1 MRSRS
6 RVWPEDCLVNFRKL
20 THNGAGQHAAPHSSG
35 DRKGWDQWVSATKT
49 RGHPLGNTLG
59 DWLHRYGEA
68 HGFERD
74 PTPDERLDLRRFNMR
89 QGIAFEDRVAGYL
102 AQRADLTRI
111 TTDGLE
117 SRDLEKAKATIAALQ
132 AGCEI
137 VHGGVLWN
145 PETRT
150 YGIPDFLIRSDVFD
164 RLFPD
169 HPDPYGGVGGDQRDA
184 GPRDGSRYVVVD
196 AKFTTLHLFVQ
207 PAPGRRPL
215 KGSRPGEIN
224 NEGSSPAYRA
234 QLFLYNAALARVQGE
249 APRLAFLLGRGW
261 KQGSDRGANA
271 TERLGPVSMTAELAD
286 STQEAVRWI
295 HRLRKDG
302 ANWRILPRPSL
313 PELRPPSS
321 GDADWPWK
329 GAIRQITEEL
339 DDPVRLWQVGPPK
352 RDKAAAEGITS
363 WRDARVTAASLGV
376 TGTRTEPVLEA
387 ILDVNRT
394 EGPIV
399 RPDRVTAAEDE
410 WRPRPRLEFF
420 VDFETVSNANDDFS
434 TFPDKGGQP
443 LIFMIGCG
451 HVEDGEWRFSCFVAD
466 RLTAKAEATA
476 IDAWI
481 EHMRS
486 VRRRLGVTETPLAFH
501 WAHAEQ
507 STLEK
512 AYNSA
517 CKRHPGKSWA
527 DSADF
532 AWFDLL
538 KDVVKEQPVVVRGAF
553 GFGLKEIAKT
563 LHGHGLIETSWEDS
577 PVDGLGAMVGAWHC
591 DREAEAKRTRLID
604 TGLMQEIQR
613 YNEVDCQVMQ
623 EILDYLRDNH

>member
-1 MRSRS
+1 MDSQKLTRDDAGRDVAPRSR
-6 RVWPEDCLVNFRKL
+6 D
-20 THNGAGQHAAPHSSG
+20 
-35 DRKGWDQWVSATKT
+35 DRDGWDEWVSATKT
-49 RGHPLGNTLG
+49 RGHLLGNTLG
-59 DWLHRYGEA
+59 DWLHRYGEE

-74 PTPDERLDLRRFNMR
+74 PTPDERLDLRGFNMK
-89 QGIAFEDRVAGYL
+89 QGISFEDRVAGYL
-102 AQRADLTRI
+102 AQRAELSRI

-117 SRDLEKAKATIAALQ
+117 SRDPEKARATVTALE

-145 PETRT
+145 PESRT
-150 YGIPDFLIRSDVFD
+150 YGIPDFLIRFDVFE
-164 RLFPD
+164 RLFPN
-169 HPDPYGGVGGDQRDA
+169 HPDPYEGVADSRGGA
-184 GPRDGSRYVVVD
+184 GSRGGSRYVVVD
-196 AKFTTLHLFVQ
+196 AKFTTLHLFAE
-207 PAPGRRPL
+207 PAAGRKPR
-215 KGSRPGEIN
+215 KGSRPGEIK

-234 QLFLYNAALARVQGE
+234 QLFLYNAALARLQGS
-249 APRLAFLLGRGW
+249 APSRAFLLGRGW
-261 KQGSDRGANA
+261 EQSKERGFSAVD
-271 TERLGPVSMTAELAD
+271 RLGPVSMTAELAEA
-286 STQEAVRWI
+286 TREAVRWI
-295 HRLRKDG
+295 RRLRKDG
-302 ANWRILPRPSL
+302 ANWRVLPKPSL

-329 GAIRQITEEL
+329 GAIREIIEKL
-339 DDPVRLWQVGPPK
+339 DDPVRLWQVGVAK
-352 RDKAAAEGITS
+352 RDEAAAEGITS
-363 WRDARVTAASLGV
+363 WRDPRATPPSLGV
-376 TGTRTEPVLEA
+376 HGGTTGATLQA

-394 EGPIV
+394 DGPIV
-399 RPDRVTAAEDE
+399 RPGRVTAAEDR
-410 WRPRPRLEFF
+410 WRTRPRLEFF
-420 VDFETVSNANDDFS
+420 VDFETVSDINDDFS
-434 TFPDKGGQP
+434 RFPERGGQS

-451 HVEDGEWRFSCFVAD
+451 HVEDREWRFSCFVAD
-466 RLTAKAEATA
+466 RLTVKAEETA
-476 IDAWI
+476 IDSWI
-481 EHMRS
+481 GHMRS

-501 WAHAEQ
+501 WAHAER

-563 LHGHGLIETSWEDS
+563 LHGHGLIETSWDDS

-591 DREAEAKRTRLID
+591 GREAAARGIRLID
-604 TGLMQEIQR
+604 TELMQEIQR

-623 EILDYLRDNH
+623 QILEYLRQNH

>member
-1 MRSRS
+1 MNSRQ
-6 RVWPEDCLVNFRKL
+6 L
-20 THNGAGQHAAPHSSG
+20 THNDAGDDVAPRSAR
-35 DRKGWDQWVSATKT
+35 DRECWNEWVSATKT
-49 RGHPLGNTLG
+49 RGYLLGNTLG
-59 DWLHRYGEA
+59 DWLDLYGEER
-68 HGFERD
+68 GFEKD
-74 PTPDERLDLRRFNMR
+74 PTPDEQMDLLRFNME
-89 QGIAFEDRVAGYL
+89 QGIAFEDHVASYL
-102 AQRADLTRI
+102 AECAQLVRI

-117 SRDLEKAKATIAALQ
+117 SRDLEKARATVAALE

-164 RLFPD
+164 RLFPR
-169 HPDPYGGVGGDQRDA
+169 HPDPYEGVADTRGEAGSRGGW
-184 GPRDGSRYVVVD
+184 RYVVVD
-196 AKFTTLHLFVQ
+196 AKFTTLHLFAE
-207 PAPGRRPL
+207 PAAGRKPRR
-215 KGSRPGEIN
+215 GSRPGEIN

-234 QLFLYNAALARVQGE
+234 QLFLYNAALARLQGC
-249 APRLAFLLGRGW
+249 APRRAFLLGRGW
-261 KQGSDRGANA
+261 EQSKERGFRAVN
-271 TERLGPVSMTAELAD
+271 RLGPVSMTAELAEA
-286 STQEAVRWI
+286 TREAVRWTR
-295 HRLRKDG
+295 RLRKEG
-302 ANWRILPRPSL
+302 ADWRVLPEPSL

-321 GDADWPWK
+321 GEADWPWK
-329 GAIRQITEEL
+329 GAISEIIEKL
-339 DDPVRLWQVGPPK
+339 DDPVRLWQVGTAK
-352 RDKAAAEGITS
+352 RDRAAAEGVTS
-363 WRDARVTAASLGV
+363 WRDPRATAASLGV
-376 TGTRTEPVLEA
+376 KGDETSRVLQA
-387 ILDVNRT
+387 ILDVNRSQ
-394 EGPIV
+394 GPIV
-399 RPDRVTAAEDE
+399 RPHRVTAAEE
-410 WRPRPRLEFF
+410 KWRPRPRLEFF
-420 VDFETVSNANDDFS
+420 VDFETVNDINDDFS
-434 TFPDKGGQP
+434 LFPERGGQS

-527 DSADF
+527 DPADF

-538 KDVVKEQPVVVRGAF
+538 KNVVKAQPVVVRGAF

-563 LHGHGLIETSWEDS
+563 FHGHGLIETSWDDS
-577 PVDGLGAMVGAWHC
+577 PVDGQGAMVGAWHC
-591 DREAEAKRTRLID
+591 DREAAESGIRLTD
-604 TGLMQEIQR
+604 TELMQEIQR
-613 YNEVDCQVMQ
+613 YNEVDCRVMQ
-623 EILDYLRDNH
+623 EILNYLRRDH